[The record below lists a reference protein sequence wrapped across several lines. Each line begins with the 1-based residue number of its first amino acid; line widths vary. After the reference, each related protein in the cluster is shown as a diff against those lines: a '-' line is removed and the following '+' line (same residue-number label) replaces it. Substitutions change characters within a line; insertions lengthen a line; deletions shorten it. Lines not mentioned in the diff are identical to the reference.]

1 MPDID
6 PAILIFLGTVFGGVG
21 LRWVDHWLTKRKSS
35 MDEGAAW
42 RKEQREEILSQDAK
56 IEKLQVERDKWRDLY
71 YDLREAYALLKVQLE
86 LALSKIKRQADD
98 ARDMLPEPDKLP
110 PHHQNPEGN

>member
-6 PAILIFLGTVFGGVG
+6 PAILVFLGTVFGGVG
-21 LRWVDHWLTKRKSS
+21 LRWVDHWLTKRKSTL
-35 MDEGAAW
+35 DEGAAW
-42 RKEQREEILSQDAK
+42 RKEQREEIIAQDAK
-56 IEKLQVERDKWRDLY
+56 IEKLQADVIHWRDLY

-98 ARDMLPEPDKLP
+98 ARDILPDPDDLPPPHPDPDK
-110 PHHQNPEGN
+110 

>member
-6 PAILIFLGTVFGGVG
+6 PAILVFLGTVFGGVG
-21 LRWVDHWLTKRKSS
+21 LRWVDHWLTKRKGLIE
-35 MDEGAAW
+35 EGTAW
-42 RKEQREEILSQDAK
+42 RKEQREEIVAQDIK
-56 IEKLQVERDKWRDLY
+56 IERLEAEVTKWRDLY

-98 ARDMLPEPDKLP
+98 TRDLLPDPDDLPPPHPDPDK
-110 PHHQNPEGN
+110 